1 MLSLFSVT
9 KERLRSCLTFRS
21 GSRARALT
29 ALAAN
34 PAYSRAPRP
43 LPALKALS
51 ASTPAAR
58 TNMSSACPGDESDMD
73 SAGRCI
79 STPELEA
86 AAPGSTAPEPRTTA
100 ATPSTTGDH
109 QTAMDAD
116 EGGEGAR
123 AAPEPGNAAPEPS
136 NAAPEPPTTAP
147 EPPTAMDADEG
158 GEGARAAPEPSNA
171 EPSNAAAPSSSAG
184 PSSSA
189 ATRAA
194 PRSAPV
200 SMSKLV
206 DGLKK
211 NDTIKMKDFPLIEH
225 SEHPARQV
233 NTRDLLARLLG
244 KNASEFMP
252 QFVGAFTKSMRDSF
266 FFTPKMQMDL
276 SAGTGKGGVL
286 LPTTGE
292 GDERPLAAVLAATWS
307 TEEWKDFEKAHSK
320 KSKTEQKRR
329 LVRAIRQSLPAT
341 HVCFLPCSQQLN
353 RTCLFHPLYI
363 IQETDAEYEK
373 WKVLAISAFR
383 GRARSPLRIIADSRV
398 DSHTKLPLHP
408 FYPFTGAPYRRGGGA
423 EQRGGGAEQ
432 RGGGAEQRG
441 GGRGGA
447 QQPRRRPAVADAAD
461 AAADA
466 GRGARGLQ
474 LLHVLELQQGRG
486 TRARHSCAAAV
497 LPVAEAFFAC
507 GRSRFACGSRSC
519 AAAVGHVAEAFW
531 PVATALAQRPLGLW
545 QKLFGLWQK
554 PFCLCQKPFCLC
566 ACDTSLTLPPVFRPP
581 LPLIHHTILDP
592 QSGAAGAAHHT
603 GAASRLRLRQPV
615 RPGCPPHRRPHRL
628 LQRRRHV
635 AVLRRPAD
643 GRGLARGLHH
653 GHAVPHRLRPGAG
666 RRPQQPAGLR
676 ARAAAAD
683 LPEHRRHAERDR
695 PAGGRLAAQQRSGGH
710 GHLLQVDAR
719 EGADAARQKRGLLLH
734 QQLADHAG
742 GHEDGALLA

>member
-109 QTAMDAD
+109 Q
-116 EGGEGAR
+116 
-123 AAPEPGNAAPEPS
+123 
-136 NAAPEPPTTAP
+136 
-147 EPPTAMDADEG
+147 TAMDADEG

-383 GRARSPLRIIADSRV
+383 GHARSPLRIIADSRV
-398 DSHTKLPLHP
+398 DSHTQLPLHP
-408 FYPFTGAPYRRGGGA
+408 FYLLHRRA
-423 EQRGGGAEQ
+423 VPTRWRGRAT
-432 RGGGAEQRG
+432 RRP
-441 GGRGGA
+441 GRGPA
-447 QQPRRRPAVADAAD
+447 TSPPPRRR
-461 AAADA
+461 
-466 GRGARGLQ
+466 
-474 LLHVLELQQGRG
+474 
-486 TRARHSCAAAV
+486 C
-497 LPVAEAFFAC
+497 
-507 GRSRFACGSRSC
+507 
-519 AAAVGHVAEAFW
+519 
-531 PVATALAQRPLGLW
+531 
-545 QKLFGLWQK
+545 
-554 PFCLCQKPFCLC
+554 
-566 ACDTSLTLPPVFRPP
+566 
-581 LPLIHHTILDP
+581 
-592 QSGAAGAAHHT
+592 
-603 GAASRLRLRQPV
+603 
-615 RPGCPPHRRPHRL
+615 RRC
-628 LQRRRHV
+628 RR
-635 AVLRRPAD
+635 
-643 GRGLARGLHH
+643 
-653 GHAVPHRLRPGAG
+653 
-666 RRPQQPAGLR
+666 
-676 ARAAAAD
+676 
-683 LPEHRRHAERDR
+683 
-695 PAGGRLAAQQRSGGH
+695 
-710 GHLLQVDAR
+710 
-719 EGADAARQKRGLLLH
+719 
-734 QQLADHAG
+734 
-742 GHEDGALLA
+742 